1 MTWKMANKAKTMT
14 NKIEAMAK
22 KAIKKMIRKIETVKM
37 MLKIKELRLTKGVAL
52 KKKMRKM
59 VKTMN
64 FGKRSLPTA
73 QAPAAPTPKRQ
84 VQSRMLA
91 VSSPSSLTPMTMAR
105 WRSIIRASRL
115 PKVPGVVL
123 TLTRMVSSKK
133 IGRLTSEIMLLRNLL
148 RL

>member
-1 MTWKMANKAKTMT
+1 MT

-22 KAIKKMIRKIETVKM
+22 KAIKKMIRKIETVNM

-52 KKKMRKM
+52 KKKMVKM
-59 VKTMN
+59 MN
-64 FGKRSLPTA
+64 VGRRSLPTA
-73 QAPAAPTPKRQ
+73 QALAAPTPKRQ

-133 IGRLTSEIMLLRNLL
+133 IGGATVKAGAANSALQLRIGAPI
-148 RL
+148 